1 MTNNIGIDNSI
12 AWKTLLFDIAKN
24 KWSKFALGLFAV
36 PESWLPPIV
45 PVQHD
50 HGNIFNTNIEL
61 KVVIGDQQAALIGH
75 NGLQKTLQP
84 QITGHQQTCSLI

>member
-1 MTNNIGIDNSI
+1 M
-12 AWKTLLFDIAKN
+12 
-24 KWSKFALGLFAV
+24 GLFAV

-45 PVQHD
+45 PVQRD

-61 KVVIGDQQAALIGH
+61 KVVIDDQQIGH

-84 QITGHQQTCSLI
+84 QIMGHQQAYSLI